1 MIKLSTFYLTLI
13 LLVFFILTTLTAT
26 LIQQRVTAQIL
37 FSSTASASSNENN
50 EEVDETVTNNIK
62 ELVKETATKVRG
74 VTDGGKKAMIGEVQ
88 RITDEALT
96 IRHNDG
102 QQIFPLA
109 NALLMKD
116 GQAIKVD
123 EIAVDNWVTIMG
135 TVNDKTITPEFIVV
149 SSESLRTDPQVVVLG
164 TITEITRN
172 SVTISPR
179 DGSGEREI
187 TVATT
192 TELQDFQG
200 NEALW
205 SGFDVDMT
213 ILIVGFENETGNA
226 RASTIKSL
234 APLKSDSDNEL

>member
-1 MIKLSTFYLTLI
+1 MIKLPTLQLALI
-13 LLVFFILTTLTAT
+13 LLAFFILTAFTAT
-26 LIQQRVTAQIL
+26 LIQQRVAAQTI
-37 FSSTASASSNENN
+37 FNATTSAAQNDDQEA
-50 EEVDETVTNNIK
+50 VDETVTNNIK
-62 ELVKETATKVRG
+62 QLVKETATKVRG
-74 VTDGGKKAMIGEVQ
+74 VTDGGKKAIIGEVQ

-96 IRHNDG
+96 IRHTDG

-116 GQAIKVD
+116 GNAISVG

-149 SSESLRTDPQVVVLG
+149 SAESLRTDPQVVVLG
-164 TITEITRN
+164 TITEISRN

-179 DGSGEREI
+179 DGSSERVI
-187 TVATT
+187 AVATT

-200 NEALW
+200 NEAPW

-213 ILIVGFENETGNA
+213 ILVVGFENEEGTA
-226 RASTIKSL
+226 RATTIKSL
-234 APLKSDSDNEL
+234 APLKLDSENL